1 MGIYV
6 HIPFCRSKCFYCGF
20 YSVAS
25 DAFRNNYADALC
37 REIDLRKNYLSS
49 NHADTLYFG
58 GGTPS
63 FMNLNDIS
71 KIVDKLHIVYRIAD
85 DAEITMEMNPEDMNR
100 EKLIGLKSLNFNR
113 LSIGVQSFNDKLL
126 KSINRTHSGNAAI
139 AAIEMADNM
148 GFNNIGIDLIIGLP
162 GSTMADIENDM
173 NIVNRL
179 PISHISVYIL
189 SVDSNS
195 VFHTLQKNGKF
206 QLEPEDVSAEK
217 YMFISGRLKEMGFIH
232 YEISNFARDGKYSR
246 HNTSYWQQKEYIGLG
261 PSAHSYNLVSRQW
274 NISNI
279 KTYIDSLNN
288 NILKFDCEEL
298 TENDNYNEYI
308 MTALRT
314 MWGADLSFLEKKH
327 PVLWAEGL
335 PVMEKYIRDGYAR
348 IVDNQFVLNEKGW
361 LISDKIISDIFVTD

>member
-49 NHADTLYFG
+49 NQADTLYFG

-63 FMNLNDIS
+63 FMDLGDIS
-71 KIVDKLHIVYRIAD
+71 KIIDKLHVAYRIAD
-85 DAEITMEMNPEDMNR
+85 DAEITMEINPEDVDR

-126 KSINRTHSGNAAI
+126 KSINRTHSGNG
-139 AAIEMADNM
+139 AIEVIKLADSM

-246 HNTSYWQQKEYIGLG
+246 HNTSYWQQKEYIGFG

-308 MTALRT
+308 MTTLRT
-314 MWGADLSFLEKKH
+314 MWGADLSFLEKRH
-327 PVLWAEGL
+327 PVLLAEAL
-335 PVMEKYIRDGYAR
+335 PVMERYVRDDYAC
-348 IVDNQFVLNEKGW
+348 IADNQFVLNEKGW